1 MKNDETIENLERDKN
16 EILKI
21 RKKES
26 RKLERTWERNM
37 RRYVNK
43 IGHNGGG
50 NEPSQAKLSF
60 IINRLSYTQEMGRKK
75 IGQNA
80 KEKTEETLSCN

>member
-1 MKNDETIENLERDKN
+1 
-16 EILKI
+16 
-21 RKKES
+21 
-26 RKLERTWERNM
+26 M